1 MLSMQAKYCD
11 YLEKVENELKIL
23 DLHSETTQ
31 SFKFDEFKE
40 AIINKELTIPVVG
53 AFSAGKSSFINS
65 FLGKDYLSVN
75 ITPETAIATELR
87 YSADE
92 KIEAIASSGSP
103 TTYEITEMASVIS
116 KSEQFKF
123 IRLYLNNANL
133 KSIAPLILVD
143 MPGLNSPMDLHNRA
157 IIEYIEKG
165 VYYLV
170 LTSIEEGTLTR
181 SMVRQLLDIKEFGKD
196 FSFFLSKTNLRSE
209 KEVEEIKQNLL
220 EQINDYLEMSKEIV
234 SIDDNG
240 GDNLR
245 KLLDKIDPDELIENI
260 FANPLKDQFFT
271 ISDSI
276 NTAISSFSKTKNE
289 NEESL
294 QILESSLNN
303 LIDEKKRLIQETT
316 DQYTNINVDLIVEK
330 IGRKLLDNA
339 DELANKALSSDQD
352 ELKNTISEIVRHAV
366 IYEMKKIVD
375 NFSDE
380 IVNKFAIKIKEINSE
395 TSDFII
401 PDLWVDKI
409 ADSAKKIA
417 NYTDSSIKKIIEDR
431 KGRSDTGN
439 MYKTITTALSILSN
453 VLNPVLELVIVFLPN
468 VINMLFKNSN
478 EQRQKEAVKSKI
490 MTEVIPGIKS
500 NVRNNIPPVMKE
512 QLTSIIDNIGSRFEE
527 AITVRKEA
535 VAEAQKKLEKENT
548 DINAQISNYKNAL
561 SNINTLANNLIFK
574 IEGA

>member
-1 MLSMQAKYCD
+1 
-11 YLEKVENELKIL
+11 
-23 DLHSETTQ
+23 
-31 SFKFDEFKE
+31 
-40 AIINKELTIPVVG
+40 
-53 AFSAGKSSFINS
+53 
-65 FLGKDYLSVN
+65 
-75 ITPETAIATELR
+75 
-87 YSADE
+87 
-92 KIEAIASSGSP
+92 
-103 TTYEITEMASVIS
+103 
-116 KSEQFKF
+116 
-123 IRLYLNNANL
+123 
-133 KSIAPLILVD
+133 
-143 MPGLNSPMDLHNRA
+143 
-157 IIEYIEKG
+157 
-165 VYYLV
+165 
-170 LTSIEEGTLTR
+170 
-181 SMVRQLLDIKEFGKD
+181 
-196 FSFFLSKTNLRSE
+196 
-209 KEVEEIKQNLL
+209 
-220 EQINDYLEMSKEIV
+220 MSKEIV

>member
-409 ADSAKKIA
+409 ADSDQKNCKLYGFLNKK
-417 NYTDSSIKKIIEDR
+417 
-431 KGRSDTGN
+431 
-439 MYKTITTALSILSN
+439 
-453 VLNPVLELVIVFLPN
+453 
-468 VINMLFKNSN
+468 
-478 EQRQKEAVKSKI
+478 
-490 MTEVIPGIKS
+490 
-500 NVRNNIPPVMKE
+500 NN
-512 QLTSIIDNIGSRFEE
+512 R
-527 AITVRKEA
+527 R
-535 VAEAQKKLEKENT
+535 
-548 DINAQISNYKNAL
+548 
-561 SNINTLANNLIFK
+561 
-574 IEGA
+574 

>member
-1 MLSMQAKYCD
+1 MQAKYCD